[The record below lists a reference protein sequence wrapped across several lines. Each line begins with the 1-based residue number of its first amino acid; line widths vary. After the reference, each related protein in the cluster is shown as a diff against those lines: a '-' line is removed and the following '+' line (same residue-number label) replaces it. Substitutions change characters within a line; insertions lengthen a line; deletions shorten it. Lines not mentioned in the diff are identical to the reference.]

1 MHYYHSM
8 VSFAR
13 MLVKITLRLGDRA
26 GFLFLIFVL
35 LLMCQ
40 TSTTISMASST
51 NPAILGQGVTLSA
64 SINPSQ
70 ATGEVTFY
78 DESVILGIAPAANGS
93 ATLSTIL
100 LNPGQRS
107 LTARFE
113 SRAGFAASASKSIT
127 VTVNADPSSV
137 FGKPTSYPTTST
149 SNASIA
155 VADFNGD
162 GHLDIVTN
170 AFTVLM
176 GNSDGTIQP
185 PVYYTSSI
193 EANAV
198 AVGDFNGENLSRR
211 KLELGRRFA
220 SGFSLRPAG
229 APVQRLRPVF
239 SETTSRASWAI
250 SATGSR
256 TRKRNCRELIG
267 FSFNQ

>member
-100 LNPGQRS
+100 LN
-107 LTARFE
+107 
-113 SRAGFAASASKSIT
+113 
-127 VTVNADPSSV
+127 
-137 FGKPTSYPTTST
+137 
-149 SNASIA
+149 
-155 VADFNGD
+155 
-162 GHLDIVTN
+162 
-170 AFTVLM
+170 
-176 GNSDGTIQP
+176 
-185 PVYYTSSI
+185 
-193 EANAV
+193 
-198 AVGDFNGENLSRR
+198 
-211 KLELGRRFA
+211 
-220 SGFSLRPAG
+220 
-229 APVQRLRPVF
+229 
-239 SETTSRASWAI
+239 
-250 SATGSR
+250 
-256 TRKRNCRELIG
+256 
-267 FSFNQ
+267 